1 MRLACI
7 IAAVLSGASL
17 ADAQCPRDGAPIAR
31 HGKNSAWSIDGALVY
46 ASPILKVDADG
57 APNSYRLD
65 GKGLSY
71 TCDGVLAKEDGVRVT
86 PERDPAGWQKKCREA
101 WAKANETNAWDGVD
115 IFGFLKD
122 GSGAPI
128 IQGDGDP
135 LPGQAYITAT
145 TVEVKVAPEGTQRRF
160 VDATAIPFIVL
171 PGAFRTK
178 QNVPDA
184 ALAAIWRPKTETLAY
199 AVFADTGGALDEG
212 SVRLHEDLKGRP
224 YVKLGADLRAKRNID
239 DDVVVVVF
247 PDQTSTPQLEAEAW
261 RADIAAKGQAALAA
275 WGGPD
280 KLKSCLH

>member
-1 MRLACI
+1 MRLASI
-7 IAAVLSGASL
+7 IAAALACIGI
-17 ADAQCPRDGAPIAR
+17 ADAQCPRDSAPIAKY
-31 HGKNSAWSIDGALVY
+31 GKNSAWAVDGALVY

-57 APNSYRLD
+57 APNSYRVD

-71 TCDGVLAKEDGVRVT
+71 TCDGVLAKEGGVRVT
-86 PERDPAGWQKKCREA
+86 PDRDPTGWQKKCREA
-101 WAKANETNAWDGVD
+101 WAKAKETNAWDGVD

-122 GSGAPI
+122 ASGAPI

-135 LPGQAYITAT
+135 LPGQAYITTT

-171 PGAFRTK
+171 PGGFKLK
-178 QNVPDA
+178 QKVADA

-212 SVRLHEDLKGRP
+212 SVRLHEDLKGKP
-224 YVKLGADLRAKRNID
+224 YMKMAGDLRAKRNIED
-239 DDVVVVVF
+239 AIVVVVF
-247 PDQTSTPQLEAEAW
+247 PDQTSTPQLDAEAW
-261 RADIAAKGQAALAA
+261 RADIAAKGEAALAA

-280 KLKSCLH
+280 KLKSCLP